1 MNLMERMEKKNT
13 SDNKKEEKTENVINN
28 LKKDST
34 RDMGI
39 FRNEQ
44 QNSKNSMNG
53 YTEVID
59 ETHREVAA
67 VLAKMDSVTEAE
79 VESIIDE
86 FITENHPEIGRIDR
100 SYIIKSVQNEIT
112 GLGPL
117 EELIGDETISE
128 IMVNGPGQV
137 YVERKGK
144 LVLSDVKF
152 QDEEH
157 VRRIIDR
164 IVSPLGRRIDDS
176 NPMVDAR
183 LKDGSRVNAIIP
195 PLALCGSTITIR
207 KFSDTPLTIGNLMN
221 FGSLSPEMAGFLEAG
236 VRGKLNILVSGGT
249 GSGKT
254 TLLNVL
260 SAFIPH
266 DERIVTIEDA
276 AELKLMQDHVVSLE
290 SRPANLEGV
299 GAITIRDLVRNALRM
314 RPDRI
319 VVGEVRGGET
329 LDMLQAMN
337 TGHDGSLT
345 TAHANSARDALA
357 RIETMVMMAGMDLP
371 VTAIRQQVAGAL
383 DLIVQQARLRDG
395 SRKITSICEI
405 TGMEGDIITTQEI
418 FRFVVDGMDNN
429 NKFIGHFEST
439 GVVPHCNEKIK
450 SNGVDVDNKW
460 FFEE

>member
-1 MNLMERMEKKNT
+1 MNLMERMEKK
-13 SDNKKEEKTENVINN
+13 SSSENKEKTEEVVTKIPERENN
-28 LKKDST
+28 SEL
-34 RDMGI
+34 GNL
-39 FRNEQ
+39 FNEQ
-44 QNSKNSMNG
+44 QTTKNTRND
-53 YTEVID
+53 YAKVIE
-59 ETHREVAA
+59 ETHREVASM
-67 VLAKMDSVTEAE
+67 LAKLDNVTEKD
-79 VESIIDE
+79 VESLINE
-86 FITENHPEIGRIDR
+86 YLTENYPEIGRNDR
-100 SYIIKSVQNEIT
+100 SYISKSIQNEIT

-117 EELIGDETISE
+117 EELINDSTVSE
-128 IMVNGPGQV
+128 IMVNGPNQI

-164 IVSPLGRRIDDS
+164 IVTPLGRRIDDS

-207 KFSDTPLTIGNLMN
+207 KFSDTPLTIENLMK

-290 SRPANLEGV
+290 SRPANLEGT
-299 GAITIRDLVRNALRM
+299 GAITIRDLVKNALRM

-329 LDMLQAMN
+329 LDMLQA
-337 TGHDGSLT
+337 
-345 TAHANSARDALA
+345 
-357 RIETMVMMAGMDLP
+357 I
-371 VTAIRQQVAGAL
+371 
-383 DLIVQQARLRDG
+383 
-395 SRKITSICEI
+395 ICTI
-405 TGMEGDIITTQEI
+405 
-418 FRFVVDGMDNN
+418 
-429 NKFIGHFEST
+429 
-439 GVVPHCNEKIK
+439 
-450 SNGVDVDNKW
+450 
-460 FFEE
+460 

>member
-13 SDNKKEEKTENVINN
+13 SDSQKEEKIDKSMKFIEKEN
-28 LKKDST
+28 S
-34 RDMGI
+34 RDQGI
-39 FRNEQ
+39 FHNEQ
-44 QNSKNSMNG
+44 QNTKNGISE
-53 YTEVID
+53 YAQVID
-59 ETHREVAA
+59 ETHKEVATM
-67 VLAKMDSVTEAE
+67 LAKMDSVTETDL
-79 VESIIDE
+79 ESLIDE
-86 FITENHPEIGRIDR
+86 FITENYPEIGRMDKG
-100 SYIIKSVQNEIT
+100 YITKSVQNEIT

-117 EELIGDETISE
+117 EDLIGDNSVSE
-128 IMVNGPGQV
+128 IMVNGPNQV

-207 KFSDTPLTIGNLMN
+207 KFSDTPLTIENLMG

-276 AELKLMQDHVVSLE
+276 AELKLMQEHVVSLE
-290 SRPANLEGV
+290 SRPANLEGI

-371 VTAIRQQVAGAL
+371 VTAIRQQVSGAL
-383 DLIVQQARLRDG
+383 DLVVQQARLRDG

-418 FRFVVDGMDNN
+418 FRYVVDGMDND

-439 GVVPHCNEKIK
+439 GVVPHCSEKIK
-450 SNGVDVDNKW
+450 SNGVEVNNRW

>member
-1 MNLMERMEKKNT
+1 MNLMERMEKK
-13 SDNKKEEKTENVINN
+13 SSSENKEKTEEVVTKIPERENN
-28 LKKDST
+28 SEL
-34 RDMGI
+34 GNL
-39 FRNEQ
+39 FNEQ
-44 QNSKNSMNG
+44 QTTKNTR
-53 YTEVID
+53 YAKVIE
-59 ETHREVAA
+59 ETHREVASM
-67 VLAKMDSVTEAE
+67 LAKLDNVTEKD
-79 VESIIDE
+79 VESLINEYLTD
-86 FITENHPEIGRIDR
+86 NYPEIGRNDR
-100 SYIIKSVQNEIT
+100 TYISKSIQNEIT

-117 EELIGDETISE
+117 EELINDSTVSE
-128 IMVNGPGQV
+128 IMVNGPNQI

-164 IVSPLGRRIDDS
+164 IVTPLGRRIDDS

-207 KFSDTPLTIGNLMN
+207 KFSDTPLTIENLMK

-290 SRPANLEGV
+290 SRPANLEGT
-299 GAITIRDLVRNALRM
+299 GAITIRDLVKNALRM

-371 VTAIRQQVAGAL
+371 VTAIRQQCAGAL
-383 DLIVQQARLRDG
+383 DLVVQQARLRDG

-418 FRFVVDGMDNN
+418 FKYVVDGMDKN

-439 GVVPHCNEKIK
+439 GVVPKCCEKVK
-450 SNGVDVDNKW
+450 TNGVDMDNRW
-460 FFEE
+460 FFKE